1 MATLQFPPLPTPIAP
16 ARPISNTIPVSMGG
30 VSGNL
35 DQFGNILNAAGQ
47 QIGVVPNSVA
57 DVGTAGAPTPPTAPQ
72 SGILGWLN
80 KGMNALDSVTGAPN
94 ADNPS
99 GGQKSVLGIHLQDLV
114 VIIVGIILIAA
125 GLFSFKQTQ
134 TIIQTGGK
142 IGKRVAE
149 VASA

>member
-1 MATLQFPPLPTPIAP
+1 MPFPQLPPIPSPIAT
-16 ARPISNTIPVSMGG
+16 ARPIPNIIPVSMNG
-30 VSGNL
+30 VTGNL
-35 DQFGNILNAAGQ
+35 DQFGNILDAAGK

-57 DVGTAGAPTPPTAPQ
+57 DVGTTGTPVSTAPK
-72 SGILGWLN
+72 SGIAGWLN

-94 ADNPS
+94 ADNPT
-99 GGQKSVLGIHLQDLV
+99 GGQKSVLGIHLQDVV

-142 IGKRVAE
+142 IGKRIA
-149 VASA
+149 AIAAP